1 MDIGTRLAS
10 LREDRGWT
18 QEQTSQSLGIS
29 RAALS
34 HYEKNRREPDTDTL
48 AKFADIYQ
56 VSIDYLVGRTDNPEA
71 TLDSDVRDFAGSI
84 ELSDA
89 EILEKFAFSID
100 GSPLTPE
107 ESKMFI
113 AFIRAN
119 RSMR

>member
-1 MDIGTRLAS
+1 MDIGSRLAS

-18 QEQTSQSLGIS
+18 QEHTSQVLGIS

-71 TLDSDVRDFAGSI
+71 TLDLDVREFAGSI
-84 ELSDA
+84 ELSDQ
-89 EILEKFAFSID
+89 ELLEKFAFSID